1 MSDRVIVWPA
11 GREPTRAEIEA
22 ELGRWNLADP
32 DRAIEDST
40 YWVYRER
47 VVRVAGDLARWGV
60 RFAPFDPNHLLD
72 PDLPLTLAAWA
83 VAMLD
88 NGYAP
93 STIQSHLSAVG
104 WWCATQL
111 AHPAAD
117 VHCHAALVVKAWAVE
132 NPRPARGAGPVP
144 RAWLTAMAVAMV
156 ADGSP
161 PALRDLVLLTWGLAG
176 GLRPGE
182 PGTVAVDD
190 LTIRPGEIGW
200 AFARS
205 KGNPTGGR
213 RDDQVILR
221 ELPGD
226 VLCPVA
232 AWERWREVWPHDG
245 PDMPAIPSLI
255 AASNGGGGGGRLPDP
270 AADEVLGV
278 SEQNV
283 NRMLARWAER
293 AGVPAPALVT
303 GHALRHSAATFAVLG
318 GATEDAVRRLLRH
331 ASVATTRRYIARLSP
346 WVEPGEARRVLLGG
360 HPDGLE
366 DLGVERRAARR
377 PAGPVQLGRRADR
390 LGEAADLAAAG
401 PMPPHTRRNVE
412 FELRLWDT
420 EFCPAFGV
428 DPAAPTPTDVRLW
441 FGWRMRRAQA
451 TDNPRKPAGVPMK
464 AGTAKRALWC
474 LERGLA
480 ARGVPSGTVTGQA
493 WACHRGYARAVAGL
507 VAPPESA
514 TEYGLGELAALAET
528 AGAFAPDDVA
538 RWAVG
543 LASLALHPL
552 DGGVV
557 GANDTRGFP
566 PVPPSAVTD
575 PGDGTRIVTVPGH
588 PPVVVRPG
596 PKPPLDPVAALDH
609 LLATTPPDAPT
620 ILTPTVLDQA
630 KQVLSHEGSK
640 SAARLAAAGPE
651 VTERAMWRL
660 AAALVACVQD
670 QAAVSLLTAG
680 ALRYDDLRRLR
691 RDTSPE
697 WRVWASGSS
706 WASRLAGS
714 KGNPAEGETV
724 LVDGDLVAGHPALD
738 PAANLDRLVAWTP
751 WATGPAITAGIKE
764 QATAAL
770 LDSSAPPRPM
780 PYRTLLARLVAAAE
794 RAGLS
799 GLSLHSFRQSAA
811 TAAWW
816 RNKTA
821 GMSDADNFRALMR
834 RLRHDDPTSTLA
846 YVTAADPGVS
856 ITADVHLDLLE
867 VPDAAPTPRTRRPVT
882 AAA

>member
-11 GREPTRAEIEA
+11 GRAPTLAEIEA
-22 ELGRWNLADP
+22 ELGLWNLADP
-32 DRAIEDST
+32 DRAIEDAT
-40 YWVYRER
+40 YWRYRER
-47 VVRVAGDLARWGV
+47 VERVAGDLARWRV
-60 RFAPFDPNHLLD
+60 RFDPFDPDAPLD
-72 PDLPLTLAAWA
+72 PDLPLALAAWA

-93 STIQSHLSAVG
+93 ATVQFHLSAVG
-104 WWCATQL
+104 WWCATQF

-117 VHCHAALVVKAWAVE
+117 VHRHARLVVKAWAVE
-132 NPRPARGAGPVP
+132 NPRPVRGAGPVP
-144 RAWLTAMAVAMV
+144 RAWLTAMADAMA

-161 PALRDLVLLTWGLAG
+161 TALRDLVLLTWNLAG

-190 LTIRPGEIGW
+190 LTVRPGEISWG
-200 AFARS
+200 FARS
-205 KGNPTGGR
+205 KGNRTGAR

-221 ELPGD
+221 PLPGD
-226 VLCPVA
+226 PLCPVA

-245 PDMPAIPSLI
+245 PDMPAIPSLLV
-255 AASNGGGGGGRLPDP
+255 GQQGLPDP
-270 AADEVLGV
+270 AADDVLGV

-283 NRMLARWAER
+283 NRMLARWSER

-303 GHALRHSAATFAVLG
+303 GHALRHSAATYAILG
-318 GATEDAVRRLLRH
+318 GATEDDVRRLLRH
-331 ASVATTRRYIARLSP
+331 AHVATTRRYIARLDP
-346 WVEPGEARRVLLGG
+346 WVGADEARRVLLGD

-366 DLGVERRAARR
+366 ALGVERRAARR
-377 PAGPVQLGRRADR
+377 PSGPVQLGRRADR
-390 LGEAADLAAAG
+390 LSEAADLAAAG

-451 TDNPRKPAGVPMK
+451 TAHALKAAGVPMK
-464 AGTAKRALWC
+464 ASSAKRTLWR

-480 ARGVPSGTVTGQA
+480 ARGVPSGTVTGEA
-493 WACHRGYARAVAGL
+493 WACCRGYARQVAGL
-507 VAPPESA
+507 VDPPQSA

-528 AGAFAPDDVA
+528 AGTFDPDDEH

-543 LASLALHPL
+543 LAALALHPL
-552 DGGVV
+552 DAGRPGGTN
-557 GANDTRGFP
+557 GGFVA
-566 PVPPSAVTD
+566 VPPSAVTD

-588 PPVVVRPG
+588 PPVVVQPG

-609 LLATTPPDAPT
+609 LTAVTPTDAATV
-620 ILTPTVLDQA
+620 LEPTVLARA
-630 KQVLSHEGSK
+630 KGVLRWEGSV
-640 SAARLAAAGPE
+640 SAARVVDTGPE
-651 VTERAMWRL
+651 VVERAMWRL
-660 AAALVACVQD
+660 AAPLVACVQD
-670 QAAVSLLTAG
+670 QAAVAFLTAG

-697 WRVWASGSS
+697 WRAWASGSS

-714 KGNPAEGETV
+714 KGQPAEGETV
-724 LVDGDLVAGHPALD
+724 LLDGDLVADHPALD
-738 PAANLDRLVAWTP
+738 PAANLARLVAWTP
-751 WATGPAITAGIKE
+751 WATGPAVTAGIKA
-764 QATAAL
+764 QAIVAL
-770 LDSSAPPRPM
+770 LDPTTPPRPM
-780 PYRTLLARLVAAAE
+780 PYRTLFRRLLAAAD
-794 RAGLS
+794 RAGLRP

-816 RNKTA
+816 HNKHR
-821 GMSDADNFRALMR
+821 GMSDADNFRDLMR

-856 ITADVHLDLLE
+856 ITADVHVDLDALE
-867 VPDAAPTPRTRRPVT
+867 VPDAAPPPRTRRPVT

>member
-1 MSDRVIVWPA
+1 MSDRVVVWPA
-11 GREPTRAEIEA
+11 GREPTLEEIEA
-22 ELGRWNLADP
+22 ELGRWDMADP
-32 DRAIEDST
+32 DRAIEDVT
-40 YWVYRER
+40 YWWYRER

-60 RFAPFDPNHLLD
+60 RFDPFDPDASLD

-88 NGYAP
+88 DGYAP
-93 STIQSHLSAVG
+93 GTVQFHLSAVG
-104 WWCATQL
+104 WWGATQV
-111 AHPAAD
+111 ANPAAD
-117 VHCHAALVVKAWAVE
+117 IHRHATLVVKAWATE
-132 NPRPARGAGPVP
+132 NPRPVRGAGPVP
-144 RAWLTAMAVAMV
+144 RAWLTAMADAMA

-161 PALRDLVLLTWGLAG
+161 TALRDQVLLTWNLAG
-176 GLRPGE
+176 ALRPGE

-190 LTIRPGEIGW
+190 LTIRPGVEIGW
-200 AFARS
+200 TFARS

-221 ELPGD
+221 PLPGD
-226 VLCPVA
+226 VLCPIA
-232 AWERWREVWPHDG
+232 AWERWREVWPHTG
-245 PDMPAIPSLI
+245 ADMPAIPSLL
-255 AASNGGGGGGRLPDP
+255 GGQQGLPDP
-270 AADEVLGV
+270 AADVVLGV

-283 NRMLARWAER
+283 NRMLARWSGR

-303 GHALRHSAATFAVLG
+303 GHALRHSAATYAVLG

-331 ASVATTRRYIARLSP
+331 AHVATTRRYIARLDP
-346 WVEPGEARRVLLGG
+346 WVSVDEARRVLLGD

-366 DLGVERRAARR
+366 GLGVERRAARR
-377 PAGPVQLGRRADR
+377 PSGPVRLGRRADR

-401 PMPPHTRRNVE
+401 PMPPHTRRGVE

-420 EFCPAFGV
+420 EFCPEFGV
-428 DPAAPTPTDVRLW
+428 DPAAPSATDLRLW

-451 TDNPRKPAGVPMK
+451 TAHAGKAAGVPMK
-464 AGTAKRALWC
+464 AGSARRALWC

-480 ARGVPSGTVTGQA
+480 ARGVPHGTVTGEA
-493 WACHRGYARAVAGL
+493 WACYRGYARQVAGL
-507 VAPPESA
+507 VDQPESA
-514 TEYGLGELAALAET
+514 AEYGLGELAALAET
-528 AGAFAPDDVA
+528 AGTFDPDDEH

-543 LASLALHPL
+543 LVALALHPL
-552 DGGVV
+552 DTGKPGPGG
-557 GANDTRGFP
+557 GFVA
-566 PVPPSAVTD
+566 VPPSAVSD

-609 LLATTPPDAPT
+609 LLAVTPSDAPT
-620 ILTPTVLDQA
+620 ILDSATLDRAKGVFVL
-630 KQVLSHEGSK
+630 EGSK
-640 SAARLAAAGPE
+640 SAARLVAAGPE
-651 VTERAMWRL
+651 VVERAMWRL
-660 AAALVACVQD
+660 AAPLVACVQD
-670 QAAVSLLTAG
+670 QAAVALLTAG

-706 WASRLAGS
+706 WASLLAGS

-724 LVDGDLVAGHPALD
+724 LLDGALVDGHPALD
-738 PAANLDRLVAWTP
+738 PAAALARLVAWTP
-751 WATGPAITAGIKE
+751 WATGPAIGAITGKKSM
-764 QATAAL
+764 AAL
-770 LDSSAPPRPM
+770 LDPSRPPRPM
-780 PYRTLLARLVAAAE
+780 PYRTLLDRLVAVAE
-794 RAGLS
+794 RAGMP

-816 RNKTA
+816 RNKKTA

-834 RLRHDDPTSTLA
+834 RLRHDDPTSTLV

-856 ITADVHLDLLE
+856 ITADVHLDPLE

-882 AAA
+882 ASA

>member
-1 MSDRVIVWPA
+1 M
-11 GREPTRAEIEA
+11 EEIEA

-32 DRAIEDST
+32 DRAIDDVT
-40 YWVYRER
+40 YWRYRER

-60 RFAPFDPNHLLD
+60 GFAPFDPDVPLD
-72 PDLPLTLAAWA
+72 PGLPLDLAAWA

-88 NGYAP
+88 AGYAP
-93 STIQSHLSAVG
+93 KTVQFHLAAVG
-104 WWCATQL
+104 WWCATQF
-111 AHPAAD
+111 ARPAAD
-117 VHCHAALVVKAWAVE
+117 VHRHATLVVKAWAVE

-144 RAWLTAMAVAMV
+144 RAWLAAMASAMA

-161 PALRDLVLLTWGLAG
+161 TALRDLVLLTWNLAG
-176 GLRPGE
+176 ALRPGE

-190 LTIRPGEIGW
+190 LTIRPGVEIGW
-200 AFARS
+200 TFARS
-205 KGNPTGGR
+205 KGNRTGGR

-221 ELPGD
+221 PLPGD
-226 VLCPVA
+226 PLCPIA
-232 AWERWREVWPHDG
+232 AWERWQEVWPHTG

-270 AADEVLGV
+270 SADVALGV
-278 SEQNV
+278 SVQAA

-303 GHALRHSAATFAVLG
+303 GHALRHSAATFAILG
-318 GATEDAVRRLLRH
+318 GATEDDVRRLLRH

-346 WVEPGEARRVLLGG
+346 WVEPGEARRVLLGD

-366 DLGVERRAARR
+366 ALGVERRAARR
-377 PAGPVQLGRRADR
+377 PSGRVRLGRRADR
-390 LGEAADLAAAG
+390 LAEAADLAAAG
-401 PMPPHTRRNVE
+401 PMPPHTRRSVE
-412 FELRLWDT
+412 DEVRLWDD
-420 EFCPAFGV
+420 EFCPVFGV
-428 DPAAPTPTDVRLW
+428 DPAAPTPTDLRLW

-451 TDNPRKPAGVPMK
+451 TANPLKAAGVPMK
-464 AGTAKRALWC
+464 AGSAKRTVWC

-480 ARGVPSGTVTGQA
+480 ARGVPSGTVTGEA
-493 WACHRGYARAVAGL
+493 WACYRGYARRVAGL
-507 VAPPESA
+507 VTTPESA
-514 TEYGLGELAALAET
+514 AEYDLGELAALAET
-528 AGAFAPDDVA
+528 AGTFDPDDQH

-543 LASLALHPL
+543 LAALALHPL
-552 DGGVV
+552 DGDGT
-557 GANDTRGFP
+557 GTNDTRGFVA
-566 PVPPSAVTD
+566 VPPSAVTD

-609 LLATTPPDAPT
+609 LLAVTPPDAPT
-620 ILTPTVLDQA
+620 ILTPTVLDRA
-630 KQVLSHEGSK
+630 KQVLSHEGSR
-640 SAARLAAAGPE
+640 SAARVVAAGPE

-660 AAALVACVQD
+660 AAPLVACVQD
-670 QAAVSLLTAG
+670 QAAVAFLTAG

-691 RDTSPE
+691 RDTGPE
-697 WRVWASGSS
+697 WRVWESGSS

-724 LVDGDLVAGHPALD
+724 LLDGDLVAGRAALD

-751 WATGPAITAGIKE
+751 WATGPAVTAGIKE
-764 QATAAL
+764 QATVAL
-770 LDSSAPPRPM
+770 LDPSAPPRPM
-780 PYRTLLARLVAAAE
+780 PYRTLLARLVAVAE
-794 RAGLS
+794 RAGMP

-811 TAAWW
+811 TAAWR

-856 ITADVHLDLLE
+856 ITADVHLDPLE

-882 AAA
+882 ASA